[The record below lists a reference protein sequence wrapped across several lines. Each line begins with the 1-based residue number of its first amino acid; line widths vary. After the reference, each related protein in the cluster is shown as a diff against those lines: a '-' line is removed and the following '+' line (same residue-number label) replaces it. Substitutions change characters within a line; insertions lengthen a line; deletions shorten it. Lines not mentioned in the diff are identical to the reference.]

1 MEKRKKYQVRNFRS
15 LDLNANDEAA
25 EKIISGYFIVFNSE
39 TELYEGCFEEIAPES
54 FDNIDLSDVRA
65 LIDHETSKVLG
76 RTKSGTLTLSVDA
89 KGVYGEIKVNEND
102 TEAMNLYS
110 RVQRGDV
117 DQCSFGF
124 NILDEAMETR
134 DDGSYKFTIKAIEL
148 FEVSV
153 VTFPAY
159 ADTAV
164 EARSKQIENMEKRE
178 LLAKKS
184 KLEEKLNGLKTTYFE
199 SP

>member
-1 MEKRKKYQVRNFRS
+1 MEKRKNYQVRNFRS

-54 FDNIDLSDVRA
+54 FDNVDLSDVRA

-76 RTKSGTLTLSVDA
+76 RTKPGTLTLSVDT

-199 SP
+199 

>member
-54 FDNIDLSDVRA
+54 FDNVDLSDVRA

-199 SP
+199 

>member
-1 MEKRKKYQVRNFRS
+1 MEKRKNYQVRNFRS

-54 FDNIDLSDVRA
+54 FDNVDLSDVRA

-124 NILDEAMETR
+124 SILDEAMETR

-199 SP
+199 

>member
-1 MEKRKKYQVRNFRS
+1 MEKRKNYQVRNFRS
-15 LDLNANDEAA
+15 LDLNANNEAA

-54 FDNIDLSDVRA
+54 FDNVDLSDVRA

-164 EARSKQIENMEKRE
+164 EARSKQIE
-178 LLAKKS
+178 
-184 KLEEKLNGLKTTYFE
+184 
-199 SP
+199 

>member
-1 MEKRKKYQVRNFRS
+1 MEKRKNYQVRNFRS
-15 LDLNANDEAA
+15 LDLNANNEAA

-54 FDNIDLSDVRA
+54 FDNVDLSDVRA

-178 LLAKKS
+178 FLAKKS

-199 SP
+199 

>member
-15 LDLNANDEAA
+15 LDLNANNEAA

-54 FDNIDLSDVRA
+54 FDNVDLSDVRA

-76 RTKSGTLTLSVDA
+76 RTKPGTLTLSVDA

-199 SP
+199 

>member
-1 MEKRKKYQVRNFRS
+1 MEKRKNYQVRNFRS

-54 FDNIDLSDVRA
+54 FDNVDLSDVRA

-110 RVQRGDV
+110 RVKRGDV

-199 SP
+199 

>member
-1 MEKRKKYQVRNFRS
+1 MEKRKNYQVRNFRS

-54 FDNIDLSDVRA
+54 FDNVDLSDVRA

-199 SP
+199 

>member
-1 MEKRKKYQVRNFRS
+1 MKKRKQFQVRNFRS
-15 LDLNANDEAA
+15 LDLTTKDETA
-25 EKIISGYFIVFNSE
+25 EKIISGYFVVFNSE
-39 TELYEGCFEEIAPES
+39 TELYEGVFEEIAPES
-54 FDNIDLSDVRA
+54 FENVDLSDIRA
-65 LIDHETSKVLG
+65 LIDHETAKVLG
-76 RTKSGTLTLSVDA
+76 RTKVGTLSLSVDE
-89 KGVYGEIKVNEND
+89 KGVYGEIKINEND

-124 NILDEAMETR
+124 NILDEEMEAR
-134 DDGSYKFTIKAIEL
+134 EDGSYKFTIKSIEL

-164 EARSKQIENMEKRE
+164 EARNKQIEEMEQRD
-178 LLAKKS
+178 LLVKKS
-184 KLEEKLNGLKTTYFE
+184 KLQEKLNGIKTTYFE
-199 SP
+199 

>member
-1 MEKRKKYQVRNFRS
+1 MEKRKNYQVRNFRS

-199 SP
+199 

>member
-54 FDNIDLSDVRA
+54 FDNVDLSDVRA

-76 RTKSGTLTLSVDA
+76 RTKSGTLTLSVDT

-199 SP
+199 

>member
-1 MEKRKKYQVRNFRS
+1 MEKRKNYQVRNFRS

-54 FDNIDLSDVRA
+54 FDNVDLSDVRA

-124 NILDEAMETR
+124 SIIDEAMETR

-199 SP
+199 

>member
-1 MEKRKKYQVRNFRS
+1 MEKRKQYQVRDLE
-15 LDLNANDEAA
+15 LDTTKDTA

-39 TELYEGCFEEIAPES
+39 TELYEGVFEEISSES
-54 FDNIDLSDVRA
+54 FAEVDLSDVRA
-65 LIDHETSKVLG
+65 LVDHDTAKVLG
-76 RTKSGTLTLSVDA
+76 RTKAGTLSLQVDE
-89 KGVYGEIKVNEND
+89 KGVYGEIKINEND
-102 TEAMNLYS
+102 SEAMDLYY

-124 NILDEAMETR
+124 NILDEEMETR
-134 DDGSYKFTIKAIEL
+134 EDGSYKFTIKEIEL

-164 EARSKQIENMEKRE
+164 EARNKQIEEMEQRD
-178 LLAKKS
+178 LLVKKS
-184 KLEEKLNGLKTTYFE
+184 KLQEKLNGIKTTYFE
-199 SP
+199 

>member
-1 MEKRKKYQVRNFRS
+1 MEKRKNYQVRNFRS

-54 FDNIDLSDVRA
+54 FDNVDLSDVRA

-89 KGVYGEIKVNEND
+89 KGVYGEIKVNDND

-199 SP
+199 

>member
-1 MEKRKKYQVRNFRS
+1 MEKRKNYQVRNFRS

-54 FDNIDLSDVRA
+54 FDNVDLSDVRA

-134 DDGSYKFTIKAIEL
+134 DDGSYKFTIKEIEL

-199 SP
+199 

>member
-1 MEKRKKYQVRNFRS
+1 MEKRRKYQVRNFRS

-54 FDNIDLSDVRA
+54 FDNVDLSDVRA

-76 RTKSGTLTLSVDA
+76 RTKPGTLTLSVDA

-199 SP
+199 

>member
-1 MEKRKKYQVRNFRS
+1 MEKRKNYQVRNFRS

-54 FDNIDLSDVRA
+54 FDNVDLSDVRA

-76 RTKSGTLTLSVDA
+76 RTKPGTLTLSVDA

-124 NILDEAMETR
+124 NILDEEMESR

-164 EARSKQIENMEKRE
+164 EARSKQIESMEKRE
-178 LLAKKS
+178 FLAKKS

-199 SP
+199 

>member
-54 FDNIDLSDVRA
+54 FDNVDLSDVRA

-76 RTKSGTLTLSVDA
+76 RTKPGTLTLSVDA

-199 SP
+199 

>member
-1 MEKRKKYQVRNFRS
+1 MKKRKNYQVRNFRS

-54 FDNIDLSDVRA
+54 FDNVDLSDVRA

-199 SP
+199 

>member
-1 MEKRKKYQVRNFRS
+1 MEKRKNYQVRNFRS
-15 LDLNANDEAA
+15 LDLNANNESA

-54 FDNIDLSDVRA
+54 FDNVDLSDVRA

-76 RTKSGTLTLSVDA
+76 RTKPGTLTLSVDA

-199 SP
+199 

>member
-1 MEKRKKYQVRNFRS
+1 MEKRKNYQVRNFRS

-54 FDNIDLSDVRA
+54 FDNVDLSDVRA

-76 RTKSGTLTLSVDA
+76 RTKPETLTLSVDA

-110 RVQRGDV
+110 RVQRRDV

-199 SP
+199 

>member
-54 FDNIDLSDVRA
+54 FDNVDLSDVRA

-102 TEAMNLYS
+102 TCLLYTS
-110 RVQRGDV
+110 DAA
-117 DQCSFGF
+117 
-124 NILDEAMETR
+124 DE
-134 DDGSYKFTIKAIEL
+134 
-148 FEVSV
+148 
-153 VTFPAY
+153 
-159 ADTAV
+159 
-164 EARSKQIENMEKRE
+164 
-178 LLAKKS
+178 
-184 KLEEKLNGLKTTYFE
+184 
-199 SP
+199 

>member
-1 MEKRKKYQVRNFRS
+1 MEKRKNYQVRNFRS

-54 FDNIDLSDVRA
+54 FDNVDLSDVRA
-65 LIDHETSKVLG
+65 LIDHETSKVIG

-199 SP
+199 

>member
-15 LDLNANDEAA
+15 LNLNANDEAA

-199 SP
+199 

>member
-1 MEKRKKYQVRNFRS
+1 MEKRKNYQVRNFRS

-54 FDNIDLSDVRA
+54 FDNVDLSDVRA

-76 RTKSGTLTLSVDA
+76 RTKPGTLTLSVDA

-199 SP
+199 

>member
-1 MEKRKKYQVRNFRS
+1 MKKRKQFQVRNFRS
-15 LDLNANDEAA
+15 LDLTTKDETA
-25 EKIISGYFIVFNSE
+25 EKIISGYFVVFNSE
-39 TELYEGCFEEIAPES
+39 TELYEGVFEEIAPES
-54 FDNIDLSDVRA
+54 FENVDLSDIRA
-65 LIDHETSKVLG
+65 LIDHETAKVLG
-76 RTKSGTLTLSVDA
+76 RTKVGTLSLSVDE
-89 KGVYGEIKVNEND
+89 KGVYGEIKINEND

-124 NILDEAMETR
+124 NILDEEMEAR
-134 DDGSYKFTIKAIEL
+134 EDGSYKFTIKSIEL

-164 EARSKQIENMEKRE
+164 EARNKQIVD
-178 LLAKKS
+178 
-184 KLEEKLNGLKTTYFE
+184 
-199 SP
+199 

>member
-1 MEKRKKYQVRNFRS
+1 MEKRKNYQVRNFRS

-54 FDNIDLSDVRA
+54 FDNVDLSDVRA

-89 KGVYGEIKVNEND
+89 KGVYGEIKVNEQD
-102 TEAMNLYS
+102 TAATNLYS

-199 SP
+199 

>member
-1 MEKRKKYQVRNFRS
+1 MEKRKNYQVRNFRS
-15 LDLNANDEAA
+15 LDLNEAA

-54 FDNIDLSDVRA
+54 FDNVDLSDVRA

-76 RTKSGTLTLSVDA
+76 RTKPGTLTLSVDA

-178 LLAKKS
+178 FLAKKS

-199 SP
+199 

>member
-1 MEKRKKYQVRNFRS
+1 MEKRKNYQVRNFRS

-54 FDNIDLSDVRA
+54 FDNVDLSDVRA

-76 RTKSGTLTLSVDA
+76 RTKPGTLTLSVDA

-164 EARSKQIENMEKRE
+164 EARSKQIESMEKRGF
-178 LLAKKS
+178 LAKKS

-199 SP
+199 

>member
-1 MEKRKKYQVRNFRS
+1 MEKRKSYQVRNFRS

-54 FDNIDLSDVRA
+54 FDNVDLSDVRA

-76 RTKSGTLTLSVDA
+76 RTKPGTLTLSVDA

-199 SP
+199 

>member
-1 MEKRKKYQVRNFRS
+1 MEKRKNYQVRNFRS
-15 LDLNANDEAA
+15 LDLNANNEAA

-54 FDNIDLSDVRA
+54 FDNVDLSDVRA
-65 LIDHETSKVLG
+65 LIDHETSKVIG
-76 RTKSGTLTLSVDA
+76 RTKPGTLTLSVDA

-199 SP
+199 

>member
-54 FDNIDLSDVRA
+54 FDNVDLSDVRA

-76 RTKSGTLTLSVDA
+76 RTKPGTLTLSVDA
-89 KGVYGEIKVNEND
+89 KGVYGEIKVNEKD

-199 SP
+199 

>member
-1 MEKRKKYQVRNFRS
+1 MEKRKNYQVRNFRS

-54 FDNIDLSDVRA
+54 FDNVDLSDVRA

-124 NILDEAMETR
+124 SILDEAMETR

-178 LLAKKS
+178 FLAKKS

-199 SP
+199 

>member
-1 MEKRKKYQVRNFRS
+1 MEKRINYQVRNFRS

-54 FDNIDLSDVRA
+54 FDNVDLSDVRA

-76 RTKSGTLTLSVDA
+76 RTKPGTLTLSVDA

-110 RVQRGDV
+110 RVQRRDV

-199 SP
+199 

>member
-1 MEKRKKYQVRNFRS
+1 MEKRKNYQVRNFRS

-124 NILDEAMETR
+124 SILDEAMETR

-199 SP
+199 

>member
-1 MEKRKKYQVRNFRS
+1 MEKRKNYQVRNFRS
-15 LDLNANDEAA
+15 LDLNANNEAA

-54 FDNIDLSDVRA
+54 FDNVDLSDVRA

-76 RTKSGTLTLSVDA
+76 RTKPGTLTLSVDA

-102 TEAMNLYS
+102 TEAMNLYY

-178 LLAKKS
+178 FLAKKS

-199 SP
+199 